1 MKDIAPAVGVLLTCA
16 GAAAFWAHK
25 LSQNDAAIKVMKE
38 KMKVLKAESSEKMNV
53 LKAESSEK
61 INVLKAETREKIN
74 VLKAENNALEEKTR
88 AEVAVAENRTMNK
101 LLMFG
106 FVEEYTKYQQKLKL
120 FPSKFEVK

>member
-25 LSQNDAAIKVMKE
+25 LSQNDAAIKVMEE
-38 KMKVLKAESSEKMNV
+38 KMKV

-101 LLMFG
+101 LLMYG

>member
-1 MKDIAPAVGVLLTCA
+1 M
-16 GAAAFWAHK
+16 
-25 LSQNDAAIKVMKE
+25 E
-38 KMKVLKAESSEKMNV
+38 EKMNV

>member
-25 LSQNDAAIKVMKE
+25 LSQNDAAIKVMEE
-38 KMKVLKAESSEKMNV
+38 KMKVLKEQM
-53 LKAESSEK
+53 
-61 INVLKAETREKIN
+61 NVLKAETREKIN

-101 LLMFG
+101 LLMYG